1 MGSAFRCMDRLH
13 HLATA
18 VADFVAQREWEPYHH
33 PKDLAVSIAIESS
46 ELLERF
52 QWRSPREVE
61 RLLQDAEYR
70 RGVEE
75 EMADVLIY
83 LVALANR
90 LKVDL
95 PAAALAK
102 LERNARKYP
111 AEEFRGKAHRDQE
124 KPGG

>member
-1 MGSAFRCMDRLH
+1 RLLFRS
-13 HLATA
+13 
-18 VADFVAQREWEPYHH
+18 YHH